1 MIDNNLL
8 VIRDYTSLDIDIIA
22 QKQEELINFHSKID
36 PNYYKP
42 SKNAQEEIKDFLKR
56 KLDDQN
62 FKLLL
67 ALYHNQVIGYV
78 MGWMTERPPIYF
90 YRKEGYLSNIYI
102 DDKYR
107 GLGIG
112 SKIFK
117 LLENWFVEKKAAF
130 IELKADSENEDT
142 IKSFI
147 AFGFSMKIHGFYKKI
162 EENISQIVND

>member
-1 MIDNNLL
+1 MINNNLL
-8 VIRDYTSLDIDIIA
+8 VIRDYTSADIEIIA
-22 QKQEELINFHSKID
+22 QKQEELINFHFKID
-36 PNYYKP
+36 PSYYKP
-42 SKNAQEEIKDFLKR
+42 SINAQEEIKEFLKR
-56 KLDDQN
+56 KLNDKN

-67 ALYHNQVIGYV
+67 VLYHKEVIGYV

-90 YRKEGYLSNIYI
+90 YRKVGYLSNIYI

-117 LLENWFVEKKAAF
+117 VLEKWFIEKKATF
-130 IELKADSENEDT
+130 IEIKADSENEDT

-147 AFGFSMKIHGFYKKI
+147 AFGFSMKIRGFYKKI
-162 EENISQIVND
+162 ETNITQIFND